1 MELWAKVMSLERVA
15 GPKNTDS
22 ASRDVVEKHDEGIVL
37 GKDKRERGQM
47 TLQNLYVDHVYIHK
61 NN

>member
-37 GKDKRERGQM
+37 GKDKREGPNDVAELICRLCIYTQ
-47 TLQNLYVDHVYIHK
+47 K
-61 NN
+61 